1 MLTEPKIEKRDE
13 QPYVAIRSK
22 VAMNEIPQLLP
33 PHIHEVIDWLN
44 QHHIKPSG
52 APFFHYRSMGSDGK
66 LVVEVGVPV
75 KESVPGDG
83 RVNAGNFMA
92 GNYVVVTHTGPY
104 NGLYGAHMQLEE
116 WLKNKGVVEKAIKTN
131 EGPVWGSRTEFY
143 PTDPVIEPNP
153 AKWQTEIAVLVE
165 DKV

>member
-22 VAMNEIPQLLP
+22 VAMNEIPTLLP
-33 PHIHEVIDWLN
+33 PHIHEVIDWVN
-44 QHHIKPSG
+44 KHHIKQAGPV
-52 APFFHYRSMGSDGK
+52 FFHYRSMGSDGQ

-75 KESVPGDG
+75 DHPVSGDD
-83 RVNAGNFMA
+83 RVNAGTFVT

-104 NGLYGAHMQLEE
+104 NGLSSAHMQLEE
-116 WLKNKGVVEKAIKTN
+116 WIKKKGLTEKAIRTN
-131 EGPVWGSRTEFY
+131 EGKLWGSRTEFY

-165 DKV
+165 GE